1 VNVNVKGKPTGAT
14 VLSSRSLS
22 RSLLL
27 RPLASSDLPA
37 VAALIGR
44 TIDTAYPPHYG
55 PGCIAHFREHH
66 SEANILE
73 DAAEGCCV
81 VAEEDGA
88 IVGTG
93 TLTGAHV
100 RRVFVE
106 PSGQR
111 RGIGRAIM
119 RELEARAA
127 ASGAALVELASVL
140 GSRAFYEALGYVV
153 RELKSYVLPDG
164 EEMRFYIMTKLL
176 LPSARLIP

>member
-1 VNVNVKGKPTGAT
+1 MKVRAKGKSAR
-14 VLSSRSLS
+14 SSVSP
-22 RSLLL
+22 SLLL
-27 RPLASSDLPA
+27 RPLAPSDLAA
-37 VAALIGR
+37 VTALIGR

-55 PGCIAHFREHH
+55 PGCIAHFKEHH
-66 SEANILE
+66 SEANILK
-73 DAAEGCCV
+73 DAAEGYCV

-106 PSGQR
+106 PFCQR

-119 RELEARAA
+119 RDLEARAA
-127 ASGAALVELASVL
+127 ASGAALVDLASVL

-153 RELKSYVLPDG
+153 RELKCHVLPDG
-164 EEMRFYIMTKLL
+164 EKMRFYFMTKLL
-176 LPSARLIP
+176 LPIARPIP